1 MPARVLPISQSLRL
15 RCRIPLKIFVM
26 TDHASRTLSPIAGI
40 LAIEVKPEGNPV
52 HLGLPLE
59 SASALV
65 DVISEDLL
73 RLLPGVDA
81 CGLAI
86 AAALYDQAQILRPG
100 FPVHAA
106 LAELYGQEPKAR
118 QVPSLMAF
126 GASAGRMAKPE
137 LEPDPRLIGSPFL
150 VLPFVLMA
158 PPEGREALSLH
169 METEWEEKALASAR
183 LALFLNQSFSIET
196 EHVRFMTRNDLLAL
210 CAMQYSQADL
220 EPLWQLLECA
230 LLSPEAAETV
240 QSAAGHRYDYR
251 HGTVVA
257 AAAQDANTAEERR
270 QYQAILGAH
279 GLSLAEASPD

>member
-1 MPARVLPISQSLRL
+1 M
-15 RCRIPLKIFVM
+15 
-26 TDHASRTLSPIAGI
+26 
-40 LAIEVKPEGNPV
+40 KPEGNPQ

-59 SASALV
+59 SAAALV
-65 DVISEDLL
+65 DVISADLL

-118 QVPSLMAF
+118 QIPSLMAF

-158 PPEGREALSLH
+158 PPEARAALQTH
-169 METEWEEKALASAR
+169 METAWEEQALASAR
-183 LALFLNQSFSIET
+183 LALFLNQAFSIET
-196 EHVRFMTRNDLLAL
+196 EHVRFMTRNDLLAI
-210 CAMQYSQADL
+210 CSMQYSQAEL
-220 EPLWQLLECA
+220 EPVWQLLECA
-230 LLSPEAAETV
+230 LLAPQDEESVRSTHGLQLRYRQGQVHAASPADV
-240 QSAAGHRYDYR
+240 SQL
-251 HGTVVA
+251 
-257 AAAQDANTAEERR
+257 QDLR
-270 QYQAILGAH
+270 QYEAILGAH
-279 GLSLAEASPD
+279 GLPLINA

>member
-1 MPARVLPISQSLRL
+1 
-15 RCRIPLKIFVM
+15 M
-26 TDHASRTLSPIAGI
+26 TDHASRTLNPIAGI

-65 DVISEDLL
+65 DVISGDLL

-118 QVPSLMAF
+118 QAPSLMAF

-158 PPEGREALSLH
+158 PAEARERLTQH
-169 METEWEEKALASAR
+169 METEWEEQALASAR

-210 CAMQYSQADL
+210 CAMQYNQADL

-230 LLSPEAAETV
+230 LLSPNAEETV
-240 QSAAGHRYDYR
+240 RSASGHRYLYR
-251 HGTVVA
+251 HGVVSTDPVKDA
-257 AAAQDANTAEERR
+257 GTAQERR
-270 QYQAILGAH
+270 QYQAVLAAH
-279 GLSLAEASPD
+279 GLQLVDAQSTDA